1 MRFVGTRSGL
11 PRLGCPAWHSPPVS
25 GLFGVV
31 LMLIIS
37 PHTEARQIAEI
48 RTNGVLRI
56 GTSGDYQPFSLCL
69 KGPESCQGF
78 DIDLAQR
85 MAQDLDV
92 GLQFVRFRWPELL
105 QDLHAGK
112 FDIAMSG
119 ITIRPDRALQATF
132 SRPYTS
138 SQSVIV
144 VADPAQL
151 PTLSAINRPEV
162 RLVVNAG
169 GHLEQVARTWFPSAT
184 LTPTPNNLGLPQFV
198 LEDQADALL
207 TDSREAPS
215 FLAAHPT
222 LHALPG
228 FGRDRKAYLL
238 RSTDVTLRSWIDTWL
253 AEREA
258 DGFLARTR
266 TQWFGAAHGEGPSI
280 VVAGLFAL
288 LDLRL
293 ALMPAVAAYKR
304 AHDLPVEDRARE
316 QALLKR
322 LTDQAQ
328 ISGLSANAIKSFF
341 RTQIDLAKQ
350 VQQETLTAHA
360 HLPDW
365 ARGLDLQ
372 TQLRPALAELSRRIV
387 YELDQVSHEMRRLSL
402 ETFSEQQFQSWAEHE
417 ITTQQLSPQAKQHMG
432 EAIWKVVQA
441 GESQH

>member
-25 GLFGVV
+25 GLFSIV

-92 GLQFVRFRWPELL
+92 GVQFVRFRWPELL

-151 PTLSAINRPEV
+151 P
-162 RLVVNAG
+162 
-169 GHLEQVARTWFPSAT
+169 
-184 LTPTPNNLGLPQFV
+184 
-198 LEDQADALL
+198 AL
-207 TDSREAPS
+207 RYA
-215 FLAAHPT
+215 
-222 LHALPG
+222 
-228 FGRDRKAYLL
+228 
-238 RSTDVTLRSWIDTWL
+238 WL
-253 AEREA
+253 
-258 DGFLARTR
+258 
-266 TQWFGAAHGEGPSI
+266 
-280 VVAGLFAL
+280 
-288 LDLRL
+288 
-293 ALMPAVAAYKR
+293 LMPAAILNR
-304 AHDLPVEDRARE
+304 SRGRGFP
-316 QALLKR
+316 R
-322 LTDQAQ
+322 L
-328 ISGLSANAIKSFF
+328 
-341 RTQIDLAKQ
+341 
-350 VQQETLTAHA
+350 
-360 HLPDW
+360 
-365 ARGLDLQ
+365 
-372 TQLRPALAELSRRIV
+372 
-387 YELDQVSHEMRRLSL
+387 LSL
-402 ETFSEQQFQSWAEHE
+402 QHQTTSGCHSLSWR
-417 ITTQQLSPQAKQHMG
+417 TRQTRCSPTPVKHPR
-432 EAIWKVVQA
+432 
-441 GESQH
+441 S

>member
-1 MRFVGTRSGL
+1 MSCVGTRFRFTGRSL
-11 PRLGCPAWHSPPVS
+11 PAWHSRIVS
-25 GLFGVV
+25 GLFSIV

-48 RTNGVLRI
+48 QANGVLRV

-69 KGPESCQGF
+69 KGPASCQGF

-92 GLQFVRFRWPELL
+92 ELQFVRFQWPELL
-105 QDLHAGK
+105 KDLRAGK

-119 ITIRPDRALQATF
+119 VTIRPDRALQATF

-138 SQSVIV
+138 FQSVVV
-144 VADPAQL
+144 VADPARL
-151 PTLSAINRPEV
+151 PTLRAINRPEV

-169 GHLEQVARTWFPSAT
+169 GHLERVAQTLFPSAN
-184 LTPTPNNLGLPQFV
+184 LIPTSNNLALPQFI
-198 LEDQADALL
+198 LEGQAEALL

-238 RSTDVTLRSWIDTWL
+238 RSADVMLRSWIDTWL

-258 DGFLARTR
+258 DGFLAQAREH
-266 TQWFGAAHGEGPSI
+266 WFGSAHGEGPSI

-293 ALMPAVAAYKR
+293 ALMPGVAAYKQ
-304 AHDLPVEDRARE
+304 AHDLPVEDCARE
-316 QALLKR
+316 RALLTH

-328 ISGLSANAIKSFF
+328 LSGLSTDAIKIFL
-341 RTQIDLAKQ
+341 RTQINLAKQ
-350 VQQETLTAHA
+350 VQQDTLAARTHV
-360 HLPDW
+360 PDW
-365 ARGLDLQ
+365 ARRLDLH
-372 TQLRPALAELSRRIV
+372 TQLRPILTELSRRIV
-387 YELDQVSHEMRRLSL
+387 YELDQISLGWHQLSL
-402 ETFSEQQFQSWAEHE
+402 ETFSEQQFESWAQYE
-417 ITTQQLSPQAKQHMG
+417 ITTQQLSPHAKQQLG
-432 EAIWKVVQA
+432 RAIWKVIQA
-441 GESQH
+441 GESQP